1 MRVQEH
7 IDKISWSFADKALF
21 FIYGIVTLFQM
32 RALQPGEWGLFGLM
46 IGLHT
51 WIFIVI
57 DSFAL
62 QGLIQ
67 FGMNE
72 TNKKKVN
79 SIALIIQLFMSIIFS
94 LLIYLL
100 RFELALIFNEDGFI
114 KIGFVLPVLILLTIP
129 RTYVIKLIYRTQE
142 FHKLFLVNA
151 SFFGVMTFLTI
162 YYLINNHFLTFNDMI
177 IIYLFGSGLSSAFSI
192 LLLRKEL
199 QFNFSGDIKI
209 LKIMRFSLPWTIYS
223 ALNYLP
229 KTLDLFIVQYFFQTE
244 ATGVYYSAK
253 NLFRVFDETLNAS
266 FGLVYPAAV
275 RQIEK
280 NNIQGLNDLMT
291 KAVSFLL
298 MIFIFIIVVLE
309 LGFSDFIIKSLLPAS
324 YHGAV
329 GQFNLLLIA
338 ALGMPFVMLS
348 SIITALGKPHVVL
361 NFAILGVI
369 LTATA
374 LWVIGYNGRVDLI
387 PLGMIV
393 YVSIN
398 AALVFIYMNRNYGFK
413 ARSLFRAFRDSKSFF
428 RSILNRKINN

>member
-79 SIALIIQLFMSIIFS
+79 SIALIIQLFMSVIFS

-100 RFELALIFNEDGFI
+100 RFELAIIFNEDGFI

-151 SFFGVMTFLTI
+151 SFFAVMTFLTI

-209 LKIMRFSLPWTIYS
+209 LKIMKFSLPWTIYS

-229 KTLDLFIVQYFFQTE
+229 KTLDLFVVQYFFQTE

-266 FGLVYPAAV
+266 YGLVYPAAV

-280 NNIQGLNDLMT
+280 NNTKGLNDLMT
-291 KAVSFLL
+291 KSVSFLL
-298 MIFIFIIVVLE
+298 FAFIIAVLILE
-309 LGFSDFIIKSLLPAS
+309 FGLSEFIITSFLPAN
-324 YHGAV
+324 YHSAV

-338 ALGMPFVMLS
+338 ALGMPFLMLYTV
-348 SIITALGKPHVVL
+348 ITAMGKPQIVM
-361 NFAILGVI
+361 NFAAISVVCAILSLYIVAI
-369 LTATA
+369 
-374 LWVIGYNGRVDLI
+374 NDRVD
-387 PLGMIV
+387 
-393 YVSIN
+393 
-398 AALVFIYMNRNYGFK
+398 
-413 ARSLFRAFRDSKSFF
+413 
-428 RSILNRKINN
+428 